1 MSERLD
7 PRPDITKKT
16 GSMIS
21 IKNVSKWYGDF
32 HVLKDCSTEV
42 SKGEVVVVCGPSG
55 SGKSTLIK
63 CVNGLELFQ
72 KGDIL
77 VDGVSVGGRGTN
89 LSKLR
94 ARVGM
99 VFQHFELFPHLRV
112 IDNLCVAQLRVLGR
126 GKAAATEKGLKLL
139 DMVGLKAH
147 SQKFPAQLSGGQQQ
161 RVAIARALAM
171 DPIAMLFDEP
181 TSALDPE
188 MIKEVLDVMVKLAQE
203 GMTMMVVTHEM
214 GFAKQVADRV
224 IFMDNGQIVEDR
236 PKTDFFSKPGTDR
249 AQQFLSKILSH

>member
-1 MSERLD
+1 
-7 PRPDITKKT
+7 
-16 GSMIS
+16 MIS
-21 IKNVSKWYGDF
+21 IKNISKWYGDF

-42 SKGEVVVVCGPSG
+42 NKGEVVVVCGPSG

-63 CVNGLELFQ
+63 CVNGLEVFQ
-72 KGDIL
+72 KGEIL
-77 VDGVSVGGRGTN
+77 VDGVSVGARGTK

-112 IDNLCVAQLRVLGR
+112 IDNLCVAQLKVLGR
-126 GKAAATEKGLKLL
+126 SKADATEKGLKLL
-139 DMVGLKAH
+139 DMVGLQAH
-147 SQKFPAQLSGGQQQ
+147 TQKFPAQLSGGQQQ

-224 IFMDNGQIVEDR
+224 IFMDQGQIVEDR
-236 PKTDFFSKPGTDR
+236 PKTDFFGKPGTDR

>member
-1 MSERLD
+1 
-7 PRPDITKKT
+7 
-16 GSMIS
+16 MIS

-63 CVNGLELFQ
+63 CVNGLEMFQ
-72 KGDIL
+72 KGEIL

-112 IDNLCVAQLRVLGR
+112 IDNLCIAQLRVLGR
-126 GKAAATEKGLKLL
+126 SKAEATERGLKLL

-188 MIKEVLDVMVKLAQE
+188 MIKEVLDVMVKLAQQ

-224 IFMDNGQIVEDR
+224 IFMDQGQIVEDR